1 MTSLVFT
8 FVNHSPN
15 SIIASNRIVS
25 FVADQLNLP
34 IVDKKNI
41 KEYVDHEIAT
51 LFIVNGAY
59 AFCPCLEEL
68 SILIRKAK
76 QIIWIQND
84 YTIIPPIPDGK
95 AVSPFRKAF
104 RENYD
109 KVSFW
114 TTCEDFSK
122 KPASHYVNWNM
133 LTFDPDYDPKVIAK
147 RRKKA
152 TEDLFYYGSFR
163 VGRQIY
169 FDRYFKNTAV
179 KTTVSC
185 PTTAFENDYPNVT
198 NTGPMR
204 ADFFEEVGSHG
215 LGLYIEDK
223 RSHSNYHSP
232 ANRFYEMLSAGL
244 PMVFQQESG
253 TMLRRAGFNPD
264 PFVAQKPSEVA
275 RMMKHREDIGQEQR
289 KLWVRDFR
297 KELIEQLH
305 NARNKSL

>member
-1 MTSLVFT
+1 MTSIVFT

-25 FVADQLNLP
+25 YVAEHLKLP

-41 KEYVDHEIAT
+41 DEYTDSKIET

-59 AFCPCLEEL
+59 AFCPCLEQL
-68 SILIRKAK
+68 AVLIKK
-76 QIIWIQND
+76 CKKLIWIQND

-95 AVSPFRKAF
+95 ATSPFRKAF
-104 RENYD
+104 RENYS

-122 KPASHYVNWNM
+122 KQNSHYVNWNM
-133 LTFDPDYDPKVIAK
+133 LTFDPLFHPDTIRL
-147 RRKKA
+147 RRKRA
-152 TEDLFYYGSFR
+152 TKDLFYYGSYR
-163 VGRQIY
+163 EGRKVY
-169 FDRYFKNTAV
+169 FDRYFGTNTV
-179 KTTVSC
+179 QTTVSC
-185 PTTAFENDYPNVT
+185 PTDAFSHYQHVLNI
-198 NTGPMR
+198 GPMR
-204 ADFFEEVGSHG
+204 DKFFESVGSHG

-264 PFVAQKPSEVA
+264 PFVAQKPAEVA
-275 RMMKHREDIGQEQR
+275 RMMDRREEIGQKQR
-289 KLWVRDFR
+289 ELWVRDFR
-297 KELIEQLH
+297 KELLEQFN
-305 NARNKSL
+305 NARKSL